1 MVPRMSFCAIQAAK
15 GPDLVVIKEQAPE
28 EHISALQGSLH
39 LGALVC
45 DVPVAEDLD
54 VDARALPF
62 HPPGCLHSTHASVRW
77 FSQERHHRSSRVKRP
92 CH

>member
-1 MVPRMSFCAIQAAK
+1 VVPRMSLCATQAGK
-15 GPDLVVIKEQAPE
+15 VTDLVIVKEQAPE

-54 VDARALPF
+54 VNAWALPLN
-62 HPPGCLHSTHASVRW
+62 PPGCLHSTHANL
-77 FSQERHHRSSRVKRP
+77 
-92 CH
+92 